1 MAKPFSLQLLLDLMR
16 DRTDEATRKLGQL
29 IAEENNT
36 RERLKLLENYRAE
49 YLEKFRAAQAEGLSP
64 QAWQNYQAFIARLDE
79 AVSQQ
84 QGIVEGAEQRTADG
98 QQHWINENRQMKA
111 LDTLS
116 QRHQHREQQVENK
129 LEQKLLDEFSAR
141 KHRDAQT
148 E

>member
-29 IAEENNT
+29 IADETNA
-36 RERLKLLENYRAE
+36 RERLKLLENYRSE
-49 YLEKFRAAQAEGLSP
+49 YLEKFRVAQADGLSP

-79 AVSQQ
+79 AVGQQ
-84 QGIVEGAEQRTADG
+84 LKIVSGAEQRTADG

-116 QRHQHREQQVENK
+116 QRHQVREQQVENK
-129 LEQKLLDEFSAR
+129 REQKLLDEFAAR
-141 KHRDAQT
+141 KHHDAQH